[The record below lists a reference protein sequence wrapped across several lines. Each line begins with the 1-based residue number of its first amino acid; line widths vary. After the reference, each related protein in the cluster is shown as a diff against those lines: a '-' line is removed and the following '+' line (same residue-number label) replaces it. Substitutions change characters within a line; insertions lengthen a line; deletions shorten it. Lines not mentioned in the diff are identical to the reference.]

1 MKYTKEELQNTYGEV
16 QSLEHAEF
24 IVELGK
30 NANAEISTEYSKGSF
45 FNFYT
50 GPNGEL
56 YLGFFD
62 KHLAKDSGEK
72 QITIPLPPRESVIE
86 WKESAVCFAG
96 GSQFKTWDI
105 NRGEL
110 ITVDNVSVLDF
121 ETVLSFKD
129 FQLNTIKQGD
139 YILKSEIDTEDKY
152 NRAAE
157 VFGLFGFE
165 RKDKLAIKNLSDTRF
180 VADLD
185 FTFCG
190 TDFSDEDCKREIT
203 FNQLMA
209 IGELKR
215 LELKGG
221 NATLSSD
228 EETEL
233 KSRAMASELNS
244 QSNDDEWPKI
254 GDKAAHPVCGLCTV
268 MSLADSNGVVAAL
281 NESGFNVLV
290 FKSDLSKPKTP
301 EDLLIEELQTK
312 LVKNNAVDNWMLAAN
327 IISGDIEGLTYKSDI
342 ESAVKSVINKNLD
355 GDL

>member
-16 QSLEHAEF
+16 QSLHHADR
-24 IVELGK
+24 IAELCESNGIELF
-30 NANAEISTEYSKGSF
+30 NHYDEGTTHFVINRGEIIFTY
-45 FNFYT
+45 
-50 GPNGEL
+50 GEPAIS
-56 YLGFFD
+56 GHD
-62 KHLAKDSGEK
+62 KEIK
-72 QITIPLPPRESVIE
+72 IPLPP
-86 WKESAVCFAG
+86 KE
-96 GSQFKTWDI
+96 I
-105 NRGEL
+105 
-110 ITVDNVSVLDF
+110 
-121 ETVLSFKD
+121 
-129 FQLNTIKQGD
+129 GD
-139 YILKSEIDTEDKY
+139 E
-152 NRAAE
+152 A
-157 VFGLFGFE
+157 
-165 RKDKLAIKNLSDTRF
+165 
-180 VADLD
+180 
-185 FTFCG
+185 
-190 TDFSDEDCKREIT
+190 
-203 FNQLMA
+203 
-209 IGELKR
+209 
-215 LELKGG
+215 
-221 NATLSSD
+221 LSSD

-342 ESAVKSVINKNLD
+342 ESVINKNLD

>member
-16 QSLEHAEF
+16 QSLEHAEY
-24 IVELGK
+24 IAELCESNGI
-30 NANAEISTEYSKGSF
+30 EL
-45 FNFYT
+45 FNFYVEGIT
-50 GPNGEL
+50 HFAINRGEIIFT
-56 YLGFFD
+56 YGKPAISGHD
-62 KHLAKDSGEK
+62 KE
-72 QITIPLPPRESVIE
+72 ITIPLPPKESVIE
-86 WKESAVCFAG
+86 WKEGAVCFAG
-96 GSQFKTWDI
+96 GRQWHFNDSVKPYKLVNNMQGTRLESYVGVI
-105 NRGEL
+105 NMP
-110 ITVDNVSVLDF
+110 
-121 ETVLSFKD
+121 D
-129 FQLNTIKQGD
+129 FQLNTIKQRD
-139 YILKSEIDTEDKY
+139 SIKASELDTEQKY
-152 NRAAE
+152 DDVVKE
-157 VFGLFGFE
+157 FELFGYE
-165 RKDKLAIKNLSDTRF
+165 RSVGYNALGLYDFCFIAKNGHIGGCSERHLLSVSHR
-180 VADLD
+180 
-185 FTFCG
+185 
-190 TDFSDEDCKREIT
+190 KIT

-244 QSNDDEWPKI
+244 QSNDYEWPKV
-254 GDKAAHPVCGLCTV
+254 GVEATHSVYGLCKV
-268 MSLADSNGVVAAL
+268 MSLADSNGVVAVL

-290 FKSDLSKPKTP
+290 FNSDLSKPKTP